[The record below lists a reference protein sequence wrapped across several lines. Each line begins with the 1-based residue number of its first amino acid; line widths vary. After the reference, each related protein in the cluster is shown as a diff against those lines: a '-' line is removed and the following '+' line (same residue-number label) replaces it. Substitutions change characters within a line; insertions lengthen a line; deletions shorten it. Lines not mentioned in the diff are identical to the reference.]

1 MRTAARGLEKK
12 VIVGVWVVA
21 ALLIVIVSVVYSQR
35 GADPAGVTEE
45 ELRRE
50 EHAVYSA
57 LINER
62 FAQDKSKSVV
72 ICEFTTRRGIDLL
85 RERFRYIYG
94 RISGLSRG
102 TANNFLRKRE
112 PVRLSDDF
120 FNVDVKCI
128 VMSKGEEK
136 QVFGDSRA
144 WERFYEKYPAS
155 SGLIRM
161 SRVGFNRRMT
171 EALVYA
177 ENQSDYLAGSGVFY
191 LITKEDKVW
200 RVSGELPV
208 WIS

>member
-1 MRTAARGLEKK
+1 M
-12 VIVGVWVVA
+12 GVWVVVG
-21 ALLIVIVSVVYSQR
+21 LLIVIVSAVYSQR
-35 GADPAGVTEE
+35 GADPPGVTEE

-50 EHAVYSA
+50 EYAVYSA

-62 FAQDKSKSVV
+62 LAQDKSKSVV
-72 ICEFTTRRGIDLL
+72 ICEFTTTGGADELDQ
-85 RERFRYIYG
+85 RFRYIYG
-94 RISGLSRG
+94 GISGLSRG
-102 TANNFLRKRE
+102 TTNNFRRKRE
-112 PVRLSDDF
+112 PLRLSGDS

-128 VMSKGEEK
+128 VMSQEEEREL
-136 QVFGDSRA
+136 FGDSRG

-155 SGLIRM
+155 SGLTRL

-177 ENQSDYLAGSGVFY
+177 GNQSGGLSGLGVFY
-191 LITKEDKVW
+191 LVTKENKVW